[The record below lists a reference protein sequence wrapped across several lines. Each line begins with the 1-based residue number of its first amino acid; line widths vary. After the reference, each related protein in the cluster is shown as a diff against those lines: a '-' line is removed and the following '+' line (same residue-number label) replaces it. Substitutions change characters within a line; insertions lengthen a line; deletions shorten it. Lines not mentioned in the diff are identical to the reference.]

1 MKLRRL
7 LDALSVYL
15 PLIVLALLASGSW
28 WLVRSVPALNSPL
41 ANKPV
46 RQDPDYRLSDFSVKS
61 FNQHGQMTREIS
73 GASAQHFPATEA
85 LHIEEIRIFAQNE
98 QDDRMDAQAQKGIA
112 SDDGQQ
118 ITLLGR
124 AQAIQHPRG
133 TRPQIE
139 LHGERLIALPDED
152 KLVSDDPVRI
162 VRGRDVFTANTMSFN
177 SNSGEYA
184 LQGRV
189 RGSLMPKTTPP

>member
-15 PLIVLALLASGSW
+15 PLIMLALLASGSW
-28 WLVRSVPALNSPL
+28 WLVRSVPTLNSPV

-46 RQDPDYRLSDFSVKS
+46 RQDPDYRLGDFSVKS
-61 FNQHGQMTREIS
+61 FNKDGQMTREIS
-73 GASAQHFPATEA
+73 GGKAQHFPATEA

-98 QDDRMDAQAQKGIA
+98 KNDRMDAQAQKGIA
-112 SDDGQQ
+112 SDDGKQ

-124 AQAIQHPRG
+124 AQAIQHQRAS
-133 TRPQIE
+133 RPQIE
-139 LHGERLIALPDED
+139 LQGERLIALPDED
-152 KLVSDDPVRI
+152 KIVSDDPVRI
-162 VRGRDVFTANTMSFN
+162 IRGRDVFTANSMSFN
-177 SNSGEYA
+177 SNTGEYA

-189 RGSLMPKTTPP
+189 RGSLVPKTAPP

>member
-28 WLVRSVPALNSPL
+28 WLVRSLPALNSPP

-61 FNQHGQMTREIS
+61 FNKHGQMTREVS
-73 GASAQHFPATEA
+73 GASAQHFPATES

-98 QDDRMDAQAQKGIA
+98 KDDRMDAQAQKGIA
-112 SDDGQQ
+112 SDDGKQ

-124 AQAIQHPRG
+124 AQAIQHPRD

-139 LHGERLIALPDED
+139 LHGERLVALPDED
-152 KLVSDDPVRI
+152 KVVSDDPVRI
-162 VRGRDVFTANTMSFN
+162 LRGRDVFTANAMSFN

-189 RGSLMPKTTPP
+189 RGSLMPKTTQP

>member
-7 LDALSVYL
+7 LDALSVYM

-28 WLVRSVPALNSPL
+28 WLVRSVPSLSSTL

-46 RQDPDYRLSDFSVKS
+46 RQDPDYRLSQFSVKS
-61 FNQHGQMTREIS
+61 FNKDGQMTREVS
-73 GASAQHFPATEA
+73 GESAQHFPATDA
-85 LHIEEIRIFAQNE
+85 LHIEKIRIFSQNE
-98 QDDRMDAQAQKGIA
+98 KNDRMDAQAQQGIA
-112 SDDGQQ
+112 SDDGTQ

-124 AQAIQHPRG
+124 AQAIQYARD

-139 LHGERLIALPDED
+139 LHGERLVALPDED
-152 KLVSDDPVRI
+152 KVVSDDPVRI
-162 VRGRDVFTANTMSFN
+162 IRGRDVFTADSMNFN
-177 SNSGEYA
+177 SHSGEYL

-189 RGSLMPKTTPP
+189 KGSVMPKTSKP